1 MTLKKRNEIADRLEK
16 NTSVD
21 HEEGLEL
28 IRKFRKTGVFF
39 QNDRGG
45 RKSERKIFGLGTNV
59 SVPRQRRLKRKCKN
73 EN

>member
-39 QNDRGG
+39 QNDRGAEKVNA
-45 RKSERKIFGLGTNV
+45 RYLDWVLMSLYPAKDD
-59 SVPRQRRLKRKCKN
+59 
-73 EN
+73 